1 MLNFLAKTKKEEEE
15 EEHSIKSSL
24 YLQENQLRDDGGESS
39 LGLTRISDDTSIKPN
54 REKLFRFKIVSNFH
68 FKFKHKTNSFNLPH
82 PHAYDDDNKRLKWI
96 LCCIDLFL
104 GCIVGC
110 LVVFVEL
117 FRNPNT
123 QDTFVH
129 LYVCI
134 YGKPCGDI

>member
-1 MLNFLAKTKKEEEE
+1 MFGTCLPIVGFAFWLENNVEFFGKNEKKEEEE

-39 LGLTRISDDTSIKPN
+39 LGLTRINDDIMPN

-68 FKFKHKTNSFNLPH
+68 FKFKPKTNSFNPLLPH
-82 PHAYDDDNKRLKWI
+82 EYDDNKRLKWI

-110 LVVFVEL
+110 LAVFIEL

-123 QDTFVH
+123 
-129 LYVCI
+129 
-134 YGKPCGDI
+134 